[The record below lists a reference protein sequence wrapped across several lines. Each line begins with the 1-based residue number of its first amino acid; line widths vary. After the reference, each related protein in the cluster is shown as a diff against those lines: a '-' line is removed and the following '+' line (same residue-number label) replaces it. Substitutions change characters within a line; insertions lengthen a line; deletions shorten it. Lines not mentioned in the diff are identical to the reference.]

1 MKEESLLL
9 LSDLQKLINQV
20 VLIDYTIIILGGE
33 KMKTCSER
41 NEQRIN
47 SLQLSESLEDEI
59 KELDGK
65 NVEAGD
71 VIFTTDT
78 SSFLTIVCC

>member
-1 MKEESLLL
+1 
-9 LSDLQKLINQV
+9 
-20 VLIDYTIIILGGE
+20 
-33 KMKTCSER
+33 MKTCSER

-78 SSFLTIVCC
+78 SSFLTIVYRQVDF

>member
-1 MKEESLLL
+1 
-9 LSDLQKLINQV
+9 
-20 VLIDYTIIILGGE
+20 
-33 KMKTCSER
+33 MKTCSER

-47 SLQLSESLEDEI
+47 SLKLSESLEDEI

>member
-1 MKEESLLL
+1 MTFCA
-9 LSDLQKLINQV
+9 LSSAKGMDI
-20 VLIDYTIIILGGE
+20 

>member
-1 MKEESLLL
+1 
-9 LSDLQKLINQV
+9 
-20 VLIDYTIIILGGE
+20 
-33 KMKTCSER
+33 MKTCSER

-78 SSFLTIVCC
+78 SSFLTRVCC

>member
-1 MKEESLLL
+1 M
-9 LSDLQKLINQV
+9 DI
-20 VLIDYTIIILGGE
+20 

>member
-1 MKEESLLL
+1 MPYLCGLWRFANAYI
-9 LSDLQKLINQV
+9 LI
-20 VLIDYTIIILGGE
+20 IKGGE

>member
-1 MKEESLLL
+1 
-9 LSDLQKLINQV
+9 
-20 VLIDYTIIILGGE
+20 
-33 KMKTCSER
+33 MKTCSER

-65 NVEAGD
+65 NVD

>member
-1 MKEESLLL
+1 
-9 LSDLQKLINQV
+9 
-20 VLIDYTIIILGGE
+20 
-33 KMKTCSER
+33 MKTCSER

-78 SSFLTIVCC
+78 SSFLTIVLLISQFVTN

>member
-1 MKEESLLL
+1 MFRKKWAA
-9 LSDLQKLINQV
+9 D
-20 VLIDYTIIILGGE
+20 
-33 KMKTCSER
+33 
-41 NEQRIN
+41 

>member
-1 MKEESLLL
+1 
-9 LSDLQKLINQV
+9 
-20 VLIDYTIIILGGE
+20 
-33 KMKTCSER
+33 MKTCSER

-78 SSFLTIVCC
+78 SSFLTIVLIVLWKKVAK

>member
-1 MKEESLLL
+1 
-9 LSDLQKLINQV
+9 
-20 VLIDYTIIILGGE
+20 
-33 KMKTCSER
+33 MKTCSER

-65 NVEAGD
+65 
-71 VIFTTDT
+71 T
-78 SSFLTIVCC
+78 

>member
-1 MKEESLLL
+1 M
-9 LSDLQKLINQV
+9 
-20 VLIDYTIIILGGE
+20 VLIKGGE

-41 NEQRIN
+41 KEQRIN

>member
-1 MKEESLLL
+1 
-9 LSDLQKLINQV
+9 
-20 VLIDYTIIILGGE
+20 
-33 KMKTCSER
+33 MKTCSER

-78 SSFLTIVCC
+78 SSFLTIVCCSFLSEHVFIFSPPLIIKIIPYF

>member
-1 MKEESLLL
+1 
-9 LSDLQKLINQV
+9 
-20 VLIDYTIIILGGE
+20 
-33 KMKTCSER
+33 MKTCSER

-47 SLQLSESLEDEI
+47 SLQLSESLEDET
-59 KELDGK
+59 
-65 NVEAGD
+65 GD